1 MTSLVLRT
9 TQLILHLFIFFYL
22 LSYCDAATE
31 VSPSEYALTRIQSCR
46 KCCVEKL
53 FFWAYFWKLRE
64 SCHENR
70 HNSDWWFSKVM
81 KTSDAFVVWAVWS
94 SGHYTSLQL
103 VSLRDN
109 SLVYGRIQTLLLIIL
124 SYPIQ
129 LHYHAS
135 IIEKGKLT
143 SGTLTLKAS
152 QQKHWDQLS
161 KACHI
166 RCNAS
171 FISSHL
177 K

>member
-1 MTSLVLRT
+1 MISLVLRI

-31 VSPSEYALTRIQSCR
+31 VSPSEYALTRIQICR
-46 KCCVEKL
+46 KMLCWKDFLWV
-53 FFWAYFWKLRE
+53 YFWKFRE
-64 SCHENR
+64 SCHETR

-81 KTSDAFVVWAVWS
+81 KTSDAFGVWAVWS

-103 VSLRDN
+103 FSLRDN
-109 SLVYGRIQTLLLIIL
+109 SLVLWQNPNSVANNSLLPDTVALL
-124 SYPIQ
+124 T
-129 LHYHAS
+129 S

-152 QQKHWDQLS
+152 QRKHWDQLS